1 MTTANS
7 SPAMPPSMM
16 KLSKDALDFAPSI
29 LAIQARPASPLP
41 RVMLYTLVTLF
52 VLIVL
57 WAIFGKVDVV
67 AVAQGKL
74 VPQSYMKIVQP
85 AEAGIVKEILVKEG
99 DTVAQGQILMRMDA
113 QLQESD
119 TKMVEAELK
128 QRQLQIRR
136 IDSELSGKP
145 LIIKTG
151 DDANQ
156 FRQIE
161 SQYQSHRQAFDDAVA
176 QEQALLNKATE
187 DYQGAR
193 QTETKIRQVLPAYQ
207 EQEAA
212 WQKLHKD
219 GYAGRLLVLER
230 ERERIEKEGDLKT
243 QAFAVESLKASIAQS
258 QKRLAQITSNYKQ
271 QLHNERVEAQGQ
283 LDKLQQEV
291 AKQRHKQTLLELKA
305 SQAGKIKD
313 VATHTIGS
321 VVSPGTILLTLV
333 PGNEPLH
340 AEVMIN
346 NDDVGFVH
354 EGQHV
359 KVKLAAYPFQKYGMV
374 EGKVTHVSAD
384 AADGQGQGKQNQ
396 PNQNG
401 QNSQTN
407 DQAGYKAIVTLNA
420 QALTASGKTFDL
432 TPGMQVAAEINQGKR
447 TILEYLLSPVQG
459 VFQEAARER

>member
-1 MTTANS
+1 MSAANMT
-7 SPAMPPSMM
+7 
-16 KLSKDALDFAPSI
+16 LSKQALDFAPSI

-41 RVMLYTLVTLF
+41 RVMLYTLLTLF

-74 VPQSYMKIVQP
+74 VPQSYLKIVQP

-113 QLQESD
+113 QVQESD

-136 IDSELSGKP
+136 IDAELSGKP
-145 LIIKTG
+145 LVMKAG

-161 SQYQSHRQAFDDAVA
+161 SQYQSHRQAYDDAVA
-176 QEQALLNKATE
+176 QEQALLAKATE

-193 QTETKIRQVLPAYQ
+193 QTETKMRNVLPAYQ

-230 ERERIEKEGDLKT
+230 EKDRIEKEGDLKT

-333 PGNEPLH
+333 PIDEPLQ

-354 EGQHV
+354 EGQAV
-359 KVKLAAYPFQKYGMV
+359 KVKLATYPFQKYGMV
-374 EGKVTHVSAD
+374 DGTVTHVSAD
-384 AADGQGQGKQNQ
+384 ASDGQNQGKQSQTGPSNNSNDST
-396 PNQNG
+396 NQN
-401 QNSQTN
+401 S
-407 DQAGYKAIVTLNA
+407 AGYKAIVTLNA
-420 QALTASGKTFDL
+420 QSLNASGKTFSL

-447 TILEYLLSPVQG
+447 TIMEYLLSPVQG
-459 VFQEAARER
+459 VFQETARER

>member
-1 MTTANS
+1 MSAANTS
-7 SPAMPPSMM
+7 
-16 KLSKDALDFAPSI
+16 LDFAPAI

-41 RVMLYTLVTLF
+41 RVMLYTLLTLF
-52 VLIVL
+52 VLIAL
-57 WAIFGKVDVV
+57 WAIIGKVDVV

-74 VPQSYMKIVQP
+74 VPQSYVKIVQP
-85 AEAGIVKEILVKEG
+85 ADAGIVQEIRVKEG
-99 DTVAQGQILMRMDA
+99 DAVKQGQILMRMDA

-119 TKMVEAELK
+119 TRMAEAELK
-128 QRQLQIRR
+128 QRALQLRR
-136 IDSELSGKP
+136 IDAELAGK
-145 LIIKTG
+145 LLVQKQT
-151 DDANQ
+151 DDPIQ
-156 FRQIE
+156 FQQLQ
-161 SQYQSHRQAFDDAVA
+161 SQYQSHRQAYDDALA
-176 QEQALLNKATE
+176 QEQALLAKAND
-187 DYQGAR
+187 DYRAAQ
-193 QTETKIRQVLPAYQ
+193 QTQAKLQQVLPAYQ

-230 ERERIEKEGDLKT
+230 ERERMEKEGDLKS
-243 QAFAVESLKASIAQS
+243 QVFAVESLKAGIAQS

-305 SQAGKIKD
+305 PQAGIVKD

-333 PGNEPLH
+333 PMDEPLQ
-340 AEVMIN
+340 AEVTIN

-354 EGQHV
+354 EGQSV

-374 EGKVTHVSAD
+374 DGTVTHVSAD
-384 AADGQGQGKQNQ
+384 ANDQNQGKSNPGNPSGQ
-396 PNQNG
+396 P
-401 QNSQTN
+401 N

-420 QALTASGKTFDL
+420 QTLNASGKTFNL

-447 TILEYLLSPVQG
+447 TIMEYLLSPVQG

>member
-1 MTTANS
+1 MSATNLS
-7 SPAMPPSMM
+7 
-16 KLSKDALDFAPSI
+16 LSKEALDFAPSI

-41 RVMLYTLVTLF
+41 RVMLYTLLTLF

-74 VPQSYMKIVQP
+74 VPQSYLKIVQP

-119 TKMVEAELK
+119 TKMVEADLK
-128 QRQLQIRR
+128 QRQLQLRR
-136 IDSELSGKP
+136 IDAELSDKT
-145 LIIKTG
+145 LIMKTG

-193 QTETKIRQVLPAYQ
+193 QTETKIKNVLPAYQ

-243 QAFAVESLKASIAQS
+243 QAFAVQSLKASIAQS

-291 AKQRHKQTLLELKA
+291 AKERHKQTLLELKA
-305 SQAGKIKD
+305 PQAGKIKD

-333 PGNEPLH
+333 PGDEPLQ

-354 EGQHV
+354 EGQSV
-359 KVKLAAYPFQKYGMV
+359 KLKLAAYPFQKYGMV
-374 EGKVTHVSAD
+374 DGAVTHVSAD
-384 AADGQGQGKQNQ
+384 ARE
-396 PNQNG
+396 G
-401 QNSQTN
+401 QNSNIDATTSN
-407 DQAGYKAIVTLNA
+407 DVAGNAGQAGQSSYKAIVTLNA
-420 QALTASGKTFDL
+420 QSLTASGKIFNL
-432 TPGMQVAAEINQGKR
+432 APGMQVAAEINQGKR
-447 TILEYLLSPVQG
+447 TIMEYILSPVLG

>member
-1 MTTANS
+1 MSTADMT
-7 SPAMPPSMM
+7 
-16 KLSKDALDFAPSI
+16 LSKQALDFAPSI
-29 LAIQARPASPLP
+29 LAIQARPTSPLP
-41 RVMLYTLVTLF
+41 RVMLYTLLTLF

-74 VPQSYMKIVQP
+74 VPQSYLKIVQP

-113 QLQESD
+113 QIQDSD
-119 TKMVEAELK
+119 TKMVEADLK
-128 QRQLQIRR
+128 QRMLQIRR
-136 IDSELSGKP
+136 IDAELSGKP
-145 LIIKTG
+145 LIMKAG
-151 DDANQ
+151 DDATQ

-176 QEQALLNKATE
+176 QEQALLAKSTE

-193 QTETKIRQVLPAYQ
+193 QTETKIKNVLPAYQ

-243 QAFAVESLKASIAQS
+243 QAFTVESLKASIAQS

-291 AKQRHKQTLLELKA
+291 SKQRHKQTLLELKA

-333 PGNEPLH
+333 PIDEPLQ

-354 EGQHV
+354 EGQSV

-374 EGKVTHVSAD
+374 EGIVTHVSAD

-396 PNQNG
+396 TNQGG

-407 DQAGYKAIVTLNA
+407 DRAGYKAIVTLNQ
-420 QALTASGKTFDL
+420 QALTASGRTFNL
-432 TPGMQVAAEINQGKR
+432 APGMQVAAEINQGQR
-447 TILEYLLSPVQG
+447 TIMEYLLSPVQG

>member
-1 MTTANS
+1 MSAANIS
-7 SPAMPPSMM
+7 
-16 KLSKDALDFAPSI
+16 LSKQALDFAPSI

-41 RVMLYTLVTLF
+41 RVMLYTLLTLF
-52 VLIVL
+52 VLIAL
-57 WAIFGKVDVV
+57 WAIVGKVDVV

-74 VPQSYMKIVQP
+74 VPQSYLKIVQP

-113 QLQESD
+113 QIQESD
-119 TKMVEAELK
+119 TKMVEVELK
-128 QRQLQIRR
+128 QRALQLRR
-136 IDSELSGKP
+136 IDAELSGTP
-145 LIIKTG
+145 LVMKAG

-156 FRQIE
+156 FRQIQ
-161 SQYQSHRQAFDDAVA
+161 SQYQSHRQAFEDAVA
-176 QEQALLNKATE
+176 QEQALLAKATE

-230 ERERIEKEGDLKT
+230 EKDRIEKEGDLKT

-258 QKRLAQITSNYKQ
+258 QKRLAQITSNYRQ

-291 AKQRHKQTLLELKA
+291 AKQRHKQTLLELRA

-321 VVSPGTILLTLV
+321 VVSPGTILITLV
-333 PGNEPLH
+333 PIDEPLQ

-374 EGKVTHVSAD
+374 DGTVTHVSAD
-384 AADGQGQGKQNQ
+384 ATDGQGQGKQNQ
-396 PNQNG
+396 TNPGSNG
-401 QNSQTN
+401 NDNSN
-407 DQAGYKAIVTLNA
+407 LNMAGYKAIVTLNA
-420 QALTASGKTFDL
+420 QSLKASGK
-432 TPGMQVAAEINQGKR
+432 GIRNYKS
-447 TILEYLLSPVQG
+447 TILG
-459 VFQEAARER
+459 

>member
-1 MTTANS
+1 MSTADMT
-7 SPAMPPSMM
+7 
-16 KLSKDALDFAPSI
+16 LSKQALDFAPSI

-41 RVMLYTLVTLF
+41 RVMLYTLMILF
-52 VLIVL
+52 VLIAL

-74 VPQSYMKIVQP
+74 VPQSYLKIVQP
-85 AEAGIVKEILVKEG
+85 AEAGIVKDILVKEG

-113 QLQESD
+113 KLQESD
-119 TKMVEAELK
+119 TKMVEADLK
-128 QRQLQIRR
+128 QRQLQLRR
-136 IDSELSGKP
+136 IDAELAGKP
-145 LIIKTG
+145 LIMKAG
-151 DDANQ
+151 DDATQ

-187 DYQGAR
+187 DYQAAR
-193 QTETKIRQVLPAYQ
+193 QTEAKLRDVLPAFKEQ
-207 EQEAA
+207 EQA
-212 WQKLHKD
+212 WAKLHKE
-219 GYAGRLLVLER
+219 GYAGRLLALER

-243 QAFAVESLKASIAQS
+243 QAFAAEGLKASIAQS

-333 PGNEPLH
+333 PINEPLQ

-354 EGQHV
+354 EGQSV
-359 KVKLAAYPFQKYGMV
+359 KLKLAAYPFQKYGMV

-384 AADGQGQGKQNQ
+384 AADGQGQGN
-396 PNQNG
+396 PNQSNQKG
-401 QNSQTN
+401 TN
-407 DQAGYKAIVTLNA
+407 DPTNGQAGYKAIVTLNA
-420 QALTASGKTFDL
+420 QSLKASGKTFNL

-447 TILEYLLSPVQG
+447 TIMEYLLSPVQG

>member
-1 MTTANS
+1 MSVANMT
-7 SPAMPPSMM
+7 
-16 KLSKDALDFAPSI
+16 LSKEALDFAPSI

-41 RVMLYTLVTLF
+41 RVMLYTLLTLF

-57 WAIFGKVDVV
+57 WAILGKVDVV

-74 VPQSYMKIVQP
+74 VPQSYLKIVQP

-119 TKMVEAELK
+119 TKMVEVELK
-128 QRQLQIRR
+128 QRALQLRR
-136 IDSELSGKP
+136 IDAELSGKP
-145 LIIKTG
+145 LLMKSG
-151 DDANQ
+151 DEANQ

-176 QEQALLNKATE
+176 QERALLAKATE
-187 DYQGAR
+187 DYQAAK
-193 QTETKIRQVLPAYQ
+193 QTEAKLRDVLPAFKEQ
-207 EQEAA
+207 EQA
-212 WQKLHKD
+212 WAKLHKE
-219 GYAGRLLVLER
+219 GYAGRLLALER

-243 QAFAVESLKASIAQS
+243 QAFAAEGLRASIAQS

-305 SQAGKIKD
+305 PQDGKIKD

-333 PGNEPLH
+333 PGDEPLQ

-354 EGQHV
+354 EGQSV
-359 KVKLAAYPFQKYGMV
+359 KLKLAAYPFQKYGMV
-374 EGKVTHVSAD
+374 EGTVTHVSAD
-384 AADGQGQGKQNQ
+384 ASDGQGQAKQNP

-401 QNSQTN
+401 TNNPTN
-407 DQAGYKAIVTLNA
+407 DQAGYKAIVTLNK
-420 QALTASGKTFDL
+420 QALTASGKTFNL
-432 TPGMQVAAEINQGKR
+432 APGMQVAAEINQGKR
-447 TILEYLLSPVQG
+447 TIMEYLLSPVQG

>member
-1 MTTANS
+1 MNAANMT
-7 SPAMPPSMM
+7 
-16 KLSKDALDFAPSI
+16 LSKQALDFAPSI

-41 RVMLYTLVTLF
+41 RVMLYTLLTLF

-57 WAIFGKVDVV
+57 WTIFGKVDVV

-74 VPQSYMKIVQP
+74 VPQSYLKIVQP

-99 DTVAQGQILMRMDA
+99 DAVKEGQVLMRMDA
-113 QLQESD
+113 KLQESD

-136 IDSELSGKP
+136 IDAELSGKP
-145 LIIKTG
+145 LTMKPG
-151 DDANQ
+151 DDSIQ

-161 SQYQSHRQAFDDAVA
+161 SQYQSHRQAFEDAVA

-243 QAFAVESLKASIAQS
+243 QAFAVESLKAGIAQS

-271 QLHNERVEAQGQ
+271 QLHNERVDAQGQ
-283 LDKLQQEV
+283 LDKLAQEM

-305 SQAGKIKD
+305 SQTGKIKD
-313 VATHTIGS
+313 VVTHTIGS

-333 PGNEPLH
+333 PIDEPLQ

-354 EGQHV
+354 EGQSV
-359 KVKLAAYPFQKYGMV
+359 KLKLAAFPFQKYGMV
-374 EGKVTHVSAD
+374 DGTVTHVSAD

-401 QNSQTN
+401 TSNQTSE
-407 DQAGYKAIVTLNA
+407 QAGYKAIVTLNN
-420 QALTASGKTFDL
+420 QALTASGKIFNL
-432 TPGMQVAAEINQGKR
+432 APGMQVAAEINQGKR
-447 TILEYLLSPVQG
+447 TIMEYLLSPVQG
-459 VFQEAARER
+459 IFQEAARER